1 MMNHFTGRELLGA
14 ICLYLF
20 FAISVFFSRNERMY
34 GDGAI
39 FAEIPTDI
47 YLYERTNLTDLADQF
62 EQLGIQFDQ
71 DQMIWAGQT
80 LRWRSFLPGRYL
92 IEGEGSYADIFSKM
106 ARGIQDPVRVTVLP
120 GVDKE
125 RLARSLSA
133 QLRAD
138 SLDFIQQFNDSSV
151 VALDLELSG
160 EELFSRMLPN
170 TYEFFWTSSP
180 ENTVRRL
187 YREFDRA
194 VSQRYV
200 TEIQNHNLS
209 LEEIIILASIV
220 EWESRVDEEKPR
232 ISGLYLNRLN
242 RNMMLQADPTVIYAL
257 GERRRLLFADY
268 EVEHPYN
275 TYRIRGLPPGPITNP
290 SLSSIQAV
298 LQPEEHD
305 YIFMVA
311 TPEGTHR
318 FTRTY
323 REHQQASEEWR
334 RWLREQIR
342 IRDQLEANGQ

>member
-1 MMNHFTGRELLGA
+1 MTNHFTGKELLGA

-20 FAISVFFSRNERMY
+20 FAISVFLSRNEKLY
-34 GDGAI
+34 GDNAI
-39 FAEIPTDI
+39 FAEAPIEI
-47 YLYERTNLTDLADQF
+47 FIYERTNLTGLADQF
-62 EQLGIQFDQ
+62 KQVGIEFNK

-92 IEGEGSYADIFSKM
+92 IEGKRSYADIFSMM
-106 ARGIQDPVRVTVLP
+106 AKGLQDPVRVTILP
-120 GVDKE
+120 GVDKA

-138 SLDFIQQFNDSSV
+138 SLDFIQQFDDSST
-151 VALDLELSG
+151 VALDLVMSG
-160 EELFSRMLPN
+160 EALFSRMLPN

-194 VSQRYV
+194 VTQRYEA
-200 TEIQNHNLS
+200 EIQNQDLS

-220 EWESRVDEEKPR
+220 EWEARVDEEKPR
-232 ISGLYLNRLN
+232 VSGLYLNRLN

-305 YIFMVA
+305 YLFMVA

-342 IRDQLEANGQ
+342 IRDQLEANDQ